1 MQSGGE
7 HPFEEVDW
15 WLNVRNAVLDAPRSE
30 TRRISPGTKRQS
42 EVLVPRNQPIGF
54 REFVEVDG
62 PDGTRVGWQVRAN
75 DVEKPGRAGEVRHDG
90 QRHQASPPGTRDG
103 TE

>member
-15 WLNVRNAVLDAPRSE
+15 RLNVRNAVLDAPRSE
-30 TRRISPGTKRQS
+30 TRRISPGTKRQG

-62 PDGTRVGWQVRAN
+62 PDRTRVGWQVRAN
-75 DVEKPGRAGEVRHDG
+75 DVEKPGRAGELRHDG
-90 QRHQASPPGTRDG
+90 QRQQASPPGTCDG

>member
-1 MQSGGE
+1 VV

-15 WLNVRNAVLDAPRSE
+15 RLNVRNAVLDAPRSE
-30 TRRISPGTKRQS
+30 SRRISPGTKCQG

-54 REFVEVDG
+54 RALVEANG
-62 PDGTRVGWQVRAN
+62 PDGTRVGGQVRAN

-90 QRHQASPPGTRDG
+90 QSQQASPPGTCEG